1 MMRNA
6 INWSRLALCA
16 LLVGGLGGLTACDDA
31 GGDIGISET
40 PAMQIT
46 PASLVF
52 PKVEPG
58 GQAEREVEIR
68 NNGNGD
74 LLIANIALGAR
85 DASEYELFFSTE
97 AGGEQRLGISSAG
110 ENNFNTPVRVP
121 AGESLFFNVVF
132 RPESEDENSGQIT
145 LETND
150 PENADAVIPI
160 QQSDVGAEINVS
172 PRTVDFGRVAAN
184 DENEQEVTV
193 TNIGQVPLEIT
204 NILLNGSQDFTPL
217 IDGKDPRRQPE
228 VLEDP
233 DNDGEPGLGPNQ
245 SFVIIVRY
253 APLVEGPDAG
263 ALSIFSSD
271 PATPEVV
278 VDLSANGATPCIE
291 VNPPAVEFR
300 TSLVNRTDSR
310 PLNIASCGGSALRI
324 EQILIGEGSD
334 PAFELDVESLP
345 DLPAELPAAADQA
358 PLPSRAIRVQFTPR
372 EQRIYNGKLVIIST
386 APGGEEAGMTAD
398 GEQLYRTEISLL
410 GRGVLNAC
418 PQARAVQDE
427 FQVVPLDVITLD
439 GSISIDQDGPNN
451 QPVEYEW
458 VIIDSPDGSVSQP
471 VERFFNNQQPAN
483 GGEQDDRTTPTAQFF
498 VDLAGTYTLELRV
511 RDNLGLG
518 SVECE
523 NPAVVTIV
531 AQPDQA
537 ILIQLVW
544 STPTDPD
551 ETDGGGADLD
561 LHLLHPN
568 ADSWFSSPYDCHY
581 QNPVPDWGQLEN
593 PADDPSLDIDDIN
606 GAGPENISLNIPENT
621 EVLGA
626 PYLVGVHYYSSQD
639 RLTQFD
645 YGPSIASLRIFID
658 GELAWDFTEDDN
670 PGEREMMA
678 QDHFWDAAQID
689 WPARRVTTRNQY
701 SEQRP

>member
-1 MMRNA
+1 MRNA
-6 INWSRLALCA
+6 MNWSRGALCA
-16 LLVGGLGGLTACDDA
+16 LLVCAVGGLTACDD
-31 GGDIGISET
+31 GGITGTET
-40 PAMQIT
+40 PSLQIN
-46 PASLVF
+46 PSPLVF
-52 PKVEPG
+52 PKVQPG
-58 GQAEREVEIR
+58 SAAEREVEVR
-68 NNGNGD
+68 NIGSGE
-74 LLIANIALGAR
+74 LLIR
-85 DASEYELFFSTE
+85 DINLNVGDSTE
-97 AGGEQRLGISSAG
+97 FEMFWRNSPDEDQRRGINSDGSDQ
-110 ENNFNTPVRVP
+110 FNYPVRVP
-121 AGESLFFNVVF
+121 AGDSLYLVVVF
-132 RPESEDENSGQIT
+132 APQTEEPRGGTIT
-145 LETND
+145 LDTNVADETA
-150 PENADAVIPI
+150 EGGIATIRI
-160 QQSDVGAEINVS
+160 EQSDVGAEINVS
-172 PRTVDFGRVAAN
+172 PPTVDFGRVPAN
-184 DENEQEVTV
+184 EENVENVTV
-193 TNIGQVPLEIT
+193 TNIGQVALTFDQI
-204 NILLNGSQDFTPL
+204 ILNGSQDFTPL
-217 IDGKDPRRQPE
+217 IDNKDPRRQPE
-228 VLEDP
+228 ILEDP
-233 DNDGEPGLGPNQ
+233 DGDGEPGLAPGAN
-245 SFVIIVRY
+245 FVINVRY
-253 APLVEGPDAG
+253 APLVEGPDRG
-263 ALSIFSSD
+263 ELSIFSSD
-271 PATPEVV
+271 PNRPEVV
-278 VDLSANGATPCIE
+278 VSLTANGATPCMN

-310 PLNIASCGGSALRI
+310 PLNIESCGGSPLVI
-324 EQILIGEGSD
+324 DQIFLSEDSD
-334 PAFELDVESLP
+334 PAFELDAESLP
-345 DLPAELPAAADQA
+345 DLPAELPAASDQA
-358 PLPSRAIRVQFTPR
+358 PPPSRAIRVQFTPR
-372 EQRIYNGKLVIIST
+372 EQRIYNGKLVLVSNDPVT
-386 APGGEEAGMTAD
+386 PS
-398 GEQLYRTEISLL
+398 REISLL

-427 FQVVPLDVITLD
+427 FQVVPLDVVTLD

-458 VIIDSPDGSVSQP
+458 VIISSPEGSLSTP

-483 GGEQDDRTTPTAQFF
+483 GGEADMLNTPTAQFF

-518 SVECE
+518 SIECE

-531 AQPDQA
+531 AQPEEA
-537 ILIQLVW
+537 IHIQLVW

-606 GAGPENISLNIPENT
+606 GGGPENVNLDIPENT

-626 PYLVGVHYYSSQD
+626 PYLVGVHYYSSHD

-645 YGPSIASLRIFID
+645 YGPSFATLRIFID

-678 QDHFWDAAQID
+678 EDHFWDAAQID
-689 WPARRVTTRNQY
+689 WPSRRVTTRNQY